1 MLGLTLPQIM
11 SLLIGG
17 ALGLLVKESQ
27 SGVAIQWLLWM
38 GIGILTLLFS
48 FVRWPLR
55 GGEPFAVWGMR
66 GIHFLGVKKRLVYG
80 EMKRP
85 RFEKPVKA
93 PVPTARNVATPM
105 VIPIHPFSGPIR
117 IAQGKKPLMA
127 EVAGMKLYF
136 SRKGRD
142 IFVTMESTEK

>member
-27 SGVAIQWLLWM
+27 SGVVIQWLLWM

-66 GIHFLGVKKRLVYG
+66 WVHFIGLKKRFVYG
-80 EMKRP
+80 EAERP
-85 RFEKPVKA
+85 RVEKPAKA
-93 PVPTARNVATPM
+93 PVPAAQYGAAPKA
-105 VIPIHPFSGPIR
+105 IPIHPYSGPIR
-117 IAQGKKPLMA
+117 IAQGKKPLVA
-127 EVAGMKLYF
+127 EVGGLKVYF
-136 SRKGRD
+136 SRKGGD
-142 IFVTMESTEK
+142 VFVTMEQTEK